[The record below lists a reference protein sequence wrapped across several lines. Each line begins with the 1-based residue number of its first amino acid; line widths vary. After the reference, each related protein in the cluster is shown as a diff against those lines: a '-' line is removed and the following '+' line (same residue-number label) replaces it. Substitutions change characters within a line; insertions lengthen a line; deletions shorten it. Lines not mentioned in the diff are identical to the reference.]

1 LDSGTEHDWVSSDLL
16 GGRLGWQEEEPI
28 SELDFIDFQG
38 HEFTATRKVLLS
50 WHSLKMKKTRQ
61 GWFRVMENGPFD
73 ILIGSKLLFSE
84 GIYIFNETALLF
96 FHRPPN
102 ASK

>member
-1 LDSGTEHDWVSSDLL
+1 
-16 GGRLGWQEEEPI
+16 
-28 SELDFIDFQG
+28 
-38 HEFTATRKVLLS
+38 
-50 WHSLKMKKTRQ
+50 
-61 GWFRVMENGPFD
+61 MENGPFD

-102 ASK
+102 ANK